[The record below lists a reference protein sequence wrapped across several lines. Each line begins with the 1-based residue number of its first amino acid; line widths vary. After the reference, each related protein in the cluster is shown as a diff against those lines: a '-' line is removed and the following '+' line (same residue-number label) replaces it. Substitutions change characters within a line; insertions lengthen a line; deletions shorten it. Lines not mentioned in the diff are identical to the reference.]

1 MQKMTQLLLI
11 VLLLAGALV
20 AVLVLVSPQSLNWG
34 SLSIA
39 PSSTITVT
47 GTAETQVNN
56 QIAQFT
62 AGVNAISDQKEPAMD
77 EVNTKIQALITAVK
91 EFGIEDK
98 DIQTQSVSVTQE
110 EQFDPN
116 TRRSSPGQWRAQNTL
131 TITLR
136 DITKASALT
145 QVLTESGAT
154 NVYGPNFSID
164 NSQEAEV
171 ELAGKAIDQAR
182 QKAEKLAQASGKT
195 LGDVITI
202 NESGSVN
209 GPIPFMDRGLGGGG
223 GAPLEP
229 GSTSL
234 SHSVTVTFELK

>member
-1 MQKMTQLLLI
+1 MHKVTHLLLI
-11 VLLLAGALV
+11 VLLLSGSLVVVLALV
-20 AVLVLVSPQSLNWG
+20 RPQSLNWG

-39 PSSTITVT
+39 PASTITVT

-56 QIAQFT
+56 QIAEFT
-62 AGVNAISDQKEPAMD
+62 AGVNAISDQKAPALD

-116 TRRSSPGQWRAQNTL
+116 TYRSSPGQWRAQNTL

-136 DITKASALT
+136 DITQASALT

-154 NVYGPNFSID
+154 NVYGPNFRVD
-164 NSQEAEV
+164 NVKEAEV

-195 LGDVITI
+195 LGTIITI
-202 NESGSVN
+202 TESGSVN
-209 GPIPFMDRGLGGGG
+209 GPIPLMDRGLGSGGVS
-223 GAPLEP
+223 LEP